1 MNFYTVHDLRTSS
14 KSIWEAL
21 AGDGEVVITHNGK
34 PTALMLD
41 ISRGDFEETVRA
53 VRQARAMR
61 AINRM
66 QEVAVKSGLDR
77 MNLDDINAEIATA
90 RKEMRDASRGH

>member
-1 MNFYTVHDLRTSS
+1 MNFYTVRDLRTSS

-41 ISRGDFEETVRA
+41 ISRGNFEETVHAVKQARIMQVITRMQGAA
-53 VRQARAMR
+53 VR
-61 AINRM
+61 
-66 QEVAVKSGLDR
+66 SGLDR
-77 MNLDDINAEIATA
+77 MSLDEINAEISAT
-90 RKEMRDASRGH
+90 RKEMRDASCSD